1 MKDNNISKR
10 NNVETH
16 KYTSLYRKHGLNDLK
31 KASLMDRIDSKFVAD
46 ISVLGCI
53 LEACKNDYTIL
64 DIQDTSI
71 FKYENTYYD
80 TLNYDLYRMHHNG
93 KLNRYKIRQRHYSDT
108 DQTYFEIKKKTNKK
122 KPIRQE

>member
-1 MKDNNISKR
+1 
-10 NNVETH
+10 
-16 KYTSLYRKHGLNDLK
+16 
-31 KASLMDRIDSKFVAD
+31 MDRIDSKFVAD